1 MIRSLTYAELA
12 KVLKIKPE
20 SATRLAIRKR
30 WPRTKGNDGKVRV
43 TVPEDA
49 LLRPDNHPDSHP
61 DSPPDSH
68 PDGRPDNPVHALQAQ
83 IARLEGELAGARET
97 LGEARARADAD
108 AARSVELSAD
118 LAAERARTEAERM
131 QTAKAIEAFS
141 SLADRLDALAAER
154 ARPWW
159 RRLAG

>member
-49 LLRPDNHPDSHP
+49 LLRPDSH
-61 DSPPDSH
+61 PDSH

-97 LGEARARADAD
+97 LGGQGRGRTRTRRG
-108 AARSVELSAD
+108 RS
-118 LAAERARTEAERM
+118 
-131 QTAKAIEAFS
+131 S
-141 SLADRLDALAAER
+141 SPPTW
-154 ARPWW
+154 RP
-159 RRLAG
+159 

>member
-83 IARLEGELAGARET
+83 VARLEGELAGTRET
-97 LGEARARADAD
+97 LGEARARADA
-108 AARSVELSAD
+108 AEARSVELSAG
-118 LAAERARTEAERM
+118 LNAERAKTE
-131 QTAKAIEAFS
+131 KAIAAFA
-141 SLADRLDALAAER
+141 SLADRLDALAQANQR

-159 RRLAG
+159 RRITG

>member
-43 TVPEDA
+43 TVPEEA

-61 DSPPDSH
+61 DSPPDRHPDSH
-68 PDGRPDNPVHALQAQ
+68 PDGRPDNPVHVLQAQ
-83 IARLEGELAGARET
+83 IARLEGELAGTRET
-97 LGEARARADAD
+97 LGEARARADA
-108 AARSVELSAD
+108 AEARSAEISGD
-118 LAAERARTEAERM
+118 LAAERARTE
-131 QTAKAIEAFS
+131 KAIEAFA
-141 SLADRLDALAAER
+141 SLADRLDAMAEANQR
-154 ARPWW
+154 RPWW